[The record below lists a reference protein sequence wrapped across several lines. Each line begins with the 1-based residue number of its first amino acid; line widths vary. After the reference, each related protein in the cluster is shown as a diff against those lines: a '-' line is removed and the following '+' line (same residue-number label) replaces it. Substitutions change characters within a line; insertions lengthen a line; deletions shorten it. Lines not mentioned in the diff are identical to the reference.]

1 MGNSVHITRARHAWP
16 EKAGFVIDRPRGLQ
30 EYTFLHFHQS
40 MEILIGDEV
49 ETVPPGAVIIYAPD
63 TPQWFRSPELLTHDW
78 MHMTGD
84 VESFLLA
91 AGLESDKLYYP
102 VNGAFI
108 TPILRQI
115 ELEVLTKQ
123 PDSEVLSNL
132 KFREL
137 LLLLRR
143 SCAGQEEK
151 PDSAAVKQLRL
162 VRRTVFAQLDQPWT
176 VSQMATL
183 AYLSPSRFHALYRAA
198 FGISPMDDLIRARI
212 DTAKNRLTDT
222 DLPVQTLA
230 QELGYRN
237 VTHFCRQF
245 KQLTGQTPS
254 AFRTHSTTLEEQG

>member
-1 MGNSVHITRARHAWP
+1 M
-16 EKAGFVIDRPRGLQ
+16 
-30 EYTFLHFHQS
+30 
-40 MEILIGDEV
+40 

-198 FGISPMDDLIRARI
+198 FGVSPIHYLNVCRYERAR
-212 DTAKNRLTDT
+212 TLLAET
-222 DLPVQTLA
+222 DLSVTEIAAATGFSSIHYFSRAFSASAGVSPY
-230 QELGYRN
+230 EYRRR
-237 VTHFCRQF
+237 HRA
-245 KQLTGQTPS
+245 G
-254 AFRTHSTTLEEQG
+254 TLEESTEK